1 MFRRTQQTRIS
12 YVNANQMS
20 HSFQDLQ
27 GYSSIRSEQLSH
39 KQPVLGSNPSSP
51 TIFKGTT
58 HER

>member
-12 YVNANQMS
+12 HVNTNQMS
-20 HSFQDLQ
+20 HTLQQLQ

-51 TIFKGTT
+51 TIYEGTT